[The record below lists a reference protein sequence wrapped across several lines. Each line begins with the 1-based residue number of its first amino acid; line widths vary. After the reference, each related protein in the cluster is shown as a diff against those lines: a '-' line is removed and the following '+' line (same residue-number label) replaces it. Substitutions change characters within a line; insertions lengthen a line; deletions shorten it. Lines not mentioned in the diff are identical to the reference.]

1 MLLVDCIGST
11 DLPLLCL
18 ESSNGDGL
26 KLTIISI
33 ITQLQQDH
41 EDSFS
46 SADVVAV
53 GFDGGQF
60 EKTSATSFR
69 IKSLVEQNPSP
80 SSDRASWGDVG
91 NKYLYVYYNTGWK
104 LKLKVEKGLD
114 ELCVQFKAAI
124 EACATW
130 LDLWPK
136 KVS

>member
-1 MLLVDCIGST
+1 MLLVDYTGST

-53 GFDGGQF
+53 GFDGGRF
-60 EKTSATSFR
+60 RKTSATNFC
-69 IKSLVEQNPSP
+69 IKSLVEQNQSP
-80 SSDRASWGDVG
+80 SSDRAS
-91 NKYLYVYYNTGWK
+91 
-104 LKLKVEKGLD
+104 
-114 ELCVQFKAAI
+114 
-124 EACATW
+124 
-130 LDLWPK
+130 
-136 KVS
+136 